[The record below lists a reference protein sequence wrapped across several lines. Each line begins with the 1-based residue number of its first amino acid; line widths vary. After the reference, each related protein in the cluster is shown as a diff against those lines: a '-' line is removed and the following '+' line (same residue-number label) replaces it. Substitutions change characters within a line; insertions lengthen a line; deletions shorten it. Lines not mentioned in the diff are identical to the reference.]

1 MKFRLEVLV
10 DASPETIWKLMDKK
24 DGPGI
29 PIIDDVSERREPHFL
44 AGSYESRSGSA
55 IVVNHFEAI
64 GDGQTRWSIYGNHS
78 FKGIYR
84 ILSPFYAGSVRKHS
98 EEAMNNFKLFAE
110 TAAAQS
116 AT

>member
-64 GDGQTRWSIYGNHS
+64 GEGLVFLNRDALPVHHPLVSA
-78 FKGIYR
+78 KLGI
-84 ILSPFYAGSVRKHS
+84 
-98 EEAMNNFKLFAE
+98 
-110 TAAAQS
+110 
-116 AT
+116 